1 MSQNLIYLD
10 HNATTPLHPHVKS
23 WLMESCHIFGNPSS
37 IHWAGRESKNAIR
50 NARAVISQFLNVS
63 PLEIIFNSGA
73 SESNNTVI
81 RSFFKTS
88 SRNEFI
94 CSDVEHPS
102 VLKTLLELES
112 KGAVVHK
119 VPVNREGFLDL
130 EFFKSVLSE
139 KTALVSIMMA
149 NNETGNLFPIK
160 ELCSLAH
167 SVGAYF
173 HTDAVQAMGK
183 LDFNLAELG
192 VDYASFSGHKFYA
205 LKGTGV
211 LYAKKGSPQIP
222 LITGGAQERNRRGG
236 TENVLGIISFGRM
249 CELKNQVLE
258 KVAKIQQLRDQL
270 QHKILNEIPGCTVT
284 GGGAPRLPNTLS
296 LVIDHIDG
304 ETLLMNLDIKGYAVS
319 TGAACSSGNPEP
331 SPVLLAMG
339 LTRQEAQGS
348 LRISIGWENTSE
360 ELNQFCEDLKKS
372 VQRLRL
378 IDLEHREQQ
387 VDL

>member
-10 HNATTPLHPHVKS
+10 HNATTPLHPHVKNG
-23 WLMESCHIFGNPSS
+23 LMESCQVFGNPSS

-50 NARAVISQFLNVS
+50 NARAAISQFLNVS

-81 RSFFKTS
+81 RSFFKSTL
-88 SRNEFI
+88 RNEFI
-94 CSDVEHPS
+94 CSEVEHPS
-102 VLKTLLELES
+102 VLKTLSELES

-119 VPVNREGFLDL
+119 IPVNREGFLDVAY
-130 EFFKSVLSE
+130 FKSVLSE

-149 NNETGNLFPIK
+149 NNETGNIFPIK
-160 ELCSLAH
+160 ELCRLAH
-167 SVGAYF
+167 QVGAYF

-192 VDYASFSGHKFYA
+192 VDYASFSGHKFYS

-211 LYAKKGSPQIP
+211 LFAKKGSPQIP
-222 LITGGAQERNRRGG
+222 LITGGAQERSRRGG
-236 TENVLGIISFGRM
+236 TENVLGIVSFGRM
-249 CELKNQVLE
+249 CELKNQVQDQTTRL
-258 KVAKIQQLRDQL
+258 QGLRDQL
-270 QHKILNEIPGCTVT
+270 QHQILNEISNCTVT

-296 LVIDHIDG
+296 LVIDDIDG

-339 LTRQEAQGS
+339 LSKKEAQGS
-348 LRISIGWENTSE
+348 LRISIGWENTTE

-387 VDL
+387 VEL

>member
-10 HNATTPLHPHVKS
+10 HNATTPLHPHVKG
-23 WLMESCHIFGNPSS
+23 WLMENLQIFGNPSS

-50 NARAVISQFLNVS
+50 HAREHISQFLKVS

-81 RSFFKTS
+81 RSFFKTKN
-88 SRNEFI
+88 RNEFI
-94 CSDVEHPS
+94 CSEVEHPS
-102 VLKTLLELES
+102 VLKTLSELEI
-112 KGAVVHK
+112 KGALVHR
-119 VPVNREGFLDL
+119 VPVNRDGFLDL
-130 EFFKSVLSE
+130 DYYKKVLSE

-149 NNETGNLFPIK
+149 NNETGNLFPIQ
-160 ELCSLAH
+160 ELCLLAH
-167 SVGAYF
+167 KVGAYF

-183 LDFNLAELG
+183 IDFNLADLG
-192 VDYASFSGHKFYA
+192 VDYASFSGHKFYS
-205 LKGTGV
+205 LKGSGV

-222 LITGGAQERNRRGG
+222 LITGGAQERSRRGG
-236 TENVLGIISFGRM
+236 TENVLGIMSFGRM
-249 CELKNQVLE
+249 CELKNQVQDQSSKLQE
-258 KVAKIQQLRDQL
+258 LRDQL
-270 QHKILNEIPGCTVT
+270 QQRIVNEIPGCTVT

-296 LVIDHIDG
+296 LVIDDIDG

-339 LTRQEAQGS
+339 LSRKEAQGS
-348 LRISIGWENTSE
+348 LRISLGWENTAD